1 MTNEEINK
9 KDQFEKPNKKFL
21 QKEYISAK
29 ATNNKNY
36 ILLVIKRN
44 ETHYKNNLDG
54 DVLTTASL

>member
-9 KDQFEKPNKKFL
+9 KDKFEKPNKKFL

-36 ILLVIKRN
+36 ILVIKRN